1 MRDCVRPAVCD
12 HDDDDILRENL
23 EKRFSI
29 DFEFTS
35 GSHELHRVLIHISL
49 GNQSSVRVLRQA
61 IQTVGIRQTTHALE
75 VLPDQMNSCTST
87 TKARLIAR
95 IRKLDIQ

>member
-1 MRDCVRPAVCD
+1 MRIIYCREGNILRDCVRPAVCD

-35 GSHELHRVLIHISL
+35 GR
-49 GNQSSVRVLRQA
+49 R
-61 IQTVGIRQTTHALE
+61 
-75 VLPDQMNSCTST
+75 
-87 TKARLIAR
+87 
-95 IRKLDIQ
+95 

>member
-12 HDDDDILRENL
+12 HDDDDDDDDILRENL

-35 GSHELHRVLIHISL
+35 GR
-49 GNQSSVRVLRQA
+49 R
-61 IQTVGIRQTTHALE
+61 
-75 VLPDQMNSCTST
+75 
-87 TKARLIAR
+87 
-95 IRKLDIQ
+95 